1 MLRDAD
7 NVMLNG
13 KYHSNKNISVKNR
26 RKIEV
31 FKKAIWSQ
39 LDKNY
44 CRNAVVF
51 YFKNKYLTNRVK
63 YDIISFIETNPM
75 TLISGGQNYD

>member
-31 FKKAIWSQ
+31 FKKSHLVSACHICTVILIQSK
-39 LDKNY
+39 LRCIFMPK
-44 CRNAVVF
+44 CRNSVI
-51 YFKNKYLTNRVK
+51 Y
-63 YDIISFIETNPM
+63 E
-75 TLISGGQNYD
+75 G